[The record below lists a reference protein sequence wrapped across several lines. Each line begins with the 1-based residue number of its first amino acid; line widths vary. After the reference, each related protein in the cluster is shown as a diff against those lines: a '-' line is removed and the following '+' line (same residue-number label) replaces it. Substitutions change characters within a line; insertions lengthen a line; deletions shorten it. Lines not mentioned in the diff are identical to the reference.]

1 MESAETVLRV
11 ERGRAGE
18 EELAALTAVLLALR
32 ASDQRERASDQRERA
47 SDQGEPEPEA
57 TLGWNWWTSL
67 KSYAPPTSWR

>member
-18 EELAALTAVLLALR
+18 EELAALAAVLLALR
-32 ASDQRERASDQRERA
+32 ASGRA
-47 SDQGEPEPEA
+47 EPEPEA
-57 TLGWNWWTSL
+57 TLGWNWWTSR